1 MWGCCVLIFVTV
13 GTHGQQ
19 FLRLVKK
26 ADEISSEDVIIQ
38 KGVTKYETKRA
49 KSFSFA
55 SEAEMSQLYRDARVV
70 VVHGGVGSIMSS
82 LLEGKPTV
90 VVPRL
95 KKYGEHNDDHQ
106 LQITKEL
113 EKQGKI
119 TAVYDIESLKDAIR
133 KARPS
138 AIGDGGKR
146 IAQIIEEFLVGK

>member
-1 MWGCCVLIFVTV
+1 MIFVTV

-26 ADEISSEDVIIQ
+26 ADELAGKHGEETIIQ
-38 KGVTKYETKRA
+38 QGICKYETKSA
-49 KSFSFA
+49 KSFA
-55 SEAEMSQLYRDARVV
+55 YADEKTMSEYYRNARIV

-82 LLEGKPTV
+82 LINGKPTV

-119 TAVYDIESLKDAIR
+119 TAVYDIDSLGDAMER
-133 KARPS
+133 ARPS
-138 AIGDGGKR
+138 DIGNGGKKIR
-146 IAQIIEEFLVGK
+146 EIINEFLEEVK